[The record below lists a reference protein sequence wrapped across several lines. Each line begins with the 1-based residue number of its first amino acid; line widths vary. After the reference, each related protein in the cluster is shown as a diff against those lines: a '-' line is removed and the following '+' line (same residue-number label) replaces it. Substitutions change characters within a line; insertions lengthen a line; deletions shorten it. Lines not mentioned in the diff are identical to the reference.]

1 MRPRDKADFEKL
13 MNTRLQGTWLVV
25 ARVAWLVLVLVAIV
39 MLVAGTIEKS
49 REPFALDCS
58 QPDVCNPIELSSADL
73 ALVADLGLDSPAF
86 ASLWTALN
94 LVWNLSYVVMAGL
107 IFWHRSDDWIAL
119 LVSAVLALLGAVSF
133 SPANSI
139 LDGAHPGWARV
150 VEAWEVAAYVSLL
163 LLLLIFPD
171 GRFVPRWTRFALPLL
186 LVFFLDMLSASDLV
200 QIMLLPFIVY
210 AGIAVYA
217 QIYRHRGVS
226 NPLQRQQTK
235 WVALGLLSTV
245 LLMGLWLV
253 VAITLPP
260 ERPSLARTYAVLAV
274 TPVLWTVGLV
284 FPASI
289 GIAVL
294 RYRLWDVDVIIR
306 RTLLYAAL
314 TATLLFVYFGA
325 VVLLQGLFV
334 AVGNQRSSVA
344 IVISTLAIAALFNPL
359 RRRIQATID
368 RRFYRRKY
376 DAAQTL
382 AAFAAAARDETDLDA
397 LTGRLLDV
405 VSETIQPEHASLW
418 LRE

>member
-1 MRPRDKADFEKL
+1 

-139 LDGAHPGWARV
+139 LGGAHPGWARV

-200 QIMLLPFIVY
+200 QIMLLPFMVY

-217 QIYRHRGVS
+217 QIYRYRGVS

-294 RYRLWDVDVIIR
+294 RYRLWDVDVIVR

-382 AAFAAAARDETDLDA
+382 AAFAAAARDETNLDA